1 MTRHINRF
9 WFLLAMIGI
18 LMMGCASKRPLVLL
32 IVRETSDN
40 MTLMI
45 EREVKP
51 IIQKLTEAGY
61 AVTVASESGTKLK
74 TEKAQLEVK
83 KKLSNIKVKDYVGVV
98 VPCMAAGGTE
108 KETPQDA
115 VRIVADAGKAGLPL
129 AAQQSGVMI
138 LSLAGVLAGKDYA
151 IAEESK
157 DLISGGNY
165 KGTGVVRDGMV
176 VTSGTCPFIAAE
188 YGMKDG
194 TEELVTSFISILKK

>member
-1 MTRHINRF
+1 MTRHTNRF
-9 WFLLAMIGI
+9 LCPLAIVGI

-32 IVRETSDN
+32 IARETSDN

-45 EREVKP
+45 EKEVKP

-74 TEKAQLEVK
+74 TENAQLEVN
-83 KKLSNIKVKDYVGVV
+83 KKLSNVTVKDYVGVV

-108 KETPQDA
+108 KEIPQSA
-115 VRIVADAGKAGLPL
+115 VQIVADAGKAGLPL
-129 AAQQSGVMI
+129 AAQQSGVRI
-138 LSLAGVLAGKDYA
+138 LGLAGVLTGKDYA
-151 IAEESK
+151 IAEGPEN
-157 DLISGGNY
+157 LIPGANY
-165 KGTGVVRDGMV
+165 KGMGVVRDGMV
-176 VTSGTCPFIAAE
+176 VTSGTCPFMAAE